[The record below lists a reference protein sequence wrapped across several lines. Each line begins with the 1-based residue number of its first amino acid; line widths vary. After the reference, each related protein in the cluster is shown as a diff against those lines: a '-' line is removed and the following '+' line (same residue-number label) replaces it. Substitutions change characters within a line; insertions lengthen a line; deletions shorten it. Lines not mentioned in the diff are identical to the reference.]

1 MDMKEQSE
9 IINFA
14 LWMFKR
20 QTTEERIGKV
30 SINRNNIG
38 FNSPDA
44 QALTNLLIC
53 LDEKIPYSNQELNK
67 IAFTHLRPRLLK
79 YESQYNEYINSQT
92 TGR

>member
-1 MDMKEQSE
+1 MKEQDE

-20 QTTEERIGKV
+20 QTTEEQIEKV

-53 LDEKIPYSNQELNK
+53 LDEKTPYSNQELNK

-79 YESQYNEYINSQT
+79 YESQYNEYLNTQT

>member
-1 MDMKEQSE
+1 MDMKNREE

-14 LWMFKR
+14 LWMFNR
-20 QTTEERIGKV
+20 QTIDEQTEKV

-53 LDEKIPYSNQELNK
+53 LNEKVPYSSQELNK
-67 IAFTHLRPRLLK
+67 IAFNHLKPRLIK

>member
-1 MDMKEQSE
+1 MDMREQTE

-14 LWMFKR
+14 LWMFNR
-20 QTTEERIGKV
+20 QTTEERIEGV

-79 YESQYNEYINSQT
+79 YESQYNEYLNSQT

>member
-1 MDMKEQSE
+1 MKTQQE
-9 IINFA
+9 IIDFA
-14 LWMFKR
+14 LWMFNR
-20 QTTEERIGKV
+20 QTIDERMEAI
-30 SINRNNIG
+30 SIKRNSIG

-53 LDEKIPYSNQELNK
+53 LDSKTPYSNQELNK
-67 IAFTHLRPRLLK
+67 IAFNHLRPRLVK

>member
-1 MDMKEQSE
+1 MDMKNREE
-9 IINFA
+9 IIDFA
-14 LWMFKR
+14 LWMFNR
-20 QTTEERIGKV
+20 QTIDEQTEKV
-30 SINRNNIG
+30 SISRNSIG

-53 LDEKIPYSNQELNK
+53 LDEKVPYSNQELNK
-67 IAFTHLRPRLLK
+67 IAFNFLKPRLIK